1 MVAQTPAAC
10 ANEALKLAT
19 QMAGPLQNYMMYT
32 GGAGIYSYTFEYE
45 RKETCP
51 ACGSNLLR
59 LSMPASA
66 TLEQLIERLMS
77 DSTMYVHAWK
87 RRVWT
92 LARAHPCFW
101 GVAWTAPGK

>member
-1 MVAQTPAAC
+1 
-10 ANEALKLAT
+10 
-19 QMAGPLQNYMMYT
+19 MAGPLQNYMMYT

-77 DSTMYVHAWK
+77 DSTMYVLVWLRDRSGGSRFQRVLTHA
-87 RRVWT
+87 VG
-92 LARAHPCFW
+92 LAGAS
-101 GVAWTAPGK
+101 TGK